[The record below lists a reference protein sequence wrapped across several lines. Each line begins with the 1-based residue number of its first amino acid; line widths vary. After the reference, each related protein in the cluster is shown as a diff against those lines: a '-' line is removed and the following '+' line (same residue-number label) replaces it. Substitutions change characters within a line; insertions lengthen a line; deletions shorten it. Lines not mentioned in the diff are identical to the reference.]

1 MRQTS
6 YVGYLRNP
14 APRADRSLSISPMS
28 RPLVALGLFLATA
41 LAAGAGAGCATT
53 ASTVTPAPTAEGPRV
68 IHMEEVRIQQA
79 ADPLTGLDSFDA
91 SDLLAKGNGFIEKQE
106 WDQALKLYDHLIA
119 TFPTSELV
127 PSALYNSGLAYAGLA
142 ENEKAL
148 DRFKRVI
155 AEHPSSTTAKDAH
168 YQSCLMLSKL
178 DRWQEVADGFWAI
191 RQKGPLDTMDEIEAR
206 AGMAVAMFML
216 DDYDTAER
224 EFMGVVRLYEERSK
238 TEYVNAQYW
247 VGQARFYLGEIYAR
261 RFEKLS
267 LDTSK
272 MDGDSWKDEMAK
284 LLEAKCD
291 LLLRAQNS
299 FIRTI
304 RVGHTG
310 WATAAGFRI
319 GSMYE
324 RLYDDMQSVKMPP
337 DLPPDAQPYY
347 RELLTE
353 KISVLVSKAI
363 QVYERSLEMASRVG
377 EQNEWVER
385 TSRALERMKTLA
397 VAAIRG

>member
-1 MRQTS
+1 
-6 YVGYLRNP
+6 
-14 APRADRSLSISPMS
+14 MS
-28 RPLVALGLFLATA
+28 RSIA
-41 LAAGAGAGCATT
+41 LAALALTTACATT
-53 ASTVTPAPTAEGPRV
+53 AQQTAPVATGPRV
-68 IHMEEVRIQQA
+68 IHMEEVRIQTA
-79 ADPLTGLDSFDA
+79 VDPLSGLETFDA

-106 WDQALKLYDHLIA
+106 WDQALKLYDHLLK

-127 PSALYNSGLAYAGLA
+127 PVALYNSGLAYAGLA
-142 ENEKAL
+142 EHEQAL
-148 DRFKRVI
+148 GRFQRVI
-155 AEHPSSTTAKDAH
+155 EGYAGTTTAKDAH

-178 DRWQEVADGFWAI
+178 DRWQEVADAFWAI
-191 RQKGPLDTMDEIEAR
+191 RQKGGLDSMDEIEAR

-224 EFMGVVRLYEERSK
+224 EFMGVVRVYEERSK
-238 TEYVNAQYW
+238 QEYLNAQYW

-261 RFEKLS
+261 RFEKAS
-267 LDTSK
+267 LLPTK
-272 MDGDSWKDEMAK
+272 LDGEAWKEEMAK
-284 LLEAKCD
+284 LLEEKCD
-291 LLLRAQNS
+291 LLLRAQNN

-324 RLYDDMQSVKMPP
+324 RLYDDMQAVQLPP

-363 QVYERSLEMASRVG
+363 QVYERSLEMATRVG